1 MLMTHWIERY
11 ILLAWGA
18 AGSQFLPVRRL
29 QDTDFIP
36 NRINRRFLAR
46 IDALPLDI
54 L

>member
-1 MLMTHWIERY
+1 MPHWIERY
-11 ILLAWGA
+11 IVLARGVA
-18 AGSQFLPVRRL
+18 SSQLLPVRRL

-36 NRINRRFLAR
+36 NRINRRFLSG